1 MTDQLPTKLKNEP
14 LIDAIFE
21 LRFSSS
27 DELRFSS
34 SDSASNIL
42 PGFLFGALEGEK
54 KIERLPVAEMPKQLR
69 DSDPNLQFAPQ
80 IRLLWTDYVISI
92 GDHNLSIGCKY
103 PYPGWDAFKK
113 AILEIIDVLKGIQ
126 FIQTVNRFSMKYIDI
141 IPAKDLQEQVSLINT
156 SIVIGGHT
164 LEKEHFALRID
175 IPEGETIIHI
185 VNVTSSAVAK
195 LQDGSTKNGII
206 VDIDTIAAVQNQEFG
221 QWIGELPEK
230 LDITHLA
237 NKKMFFK
244 CLNPQ
249 TVDSLGPVY
258 E

>member
-1 MTDQLPTKLKNEP
+1 MTDQLPKKLKNEP
-14 LIDAIFE
+14 LIDAIF
-21 LRFSSS
+21 
-27 DELRFSS
+27 ELRFSS

-42 PGFLFGALEGEK
+42 PGFLFGALEGDK
-54 KIERLPVAEMPKQLR
+54 KIERLPAAEMPKQLR

-80 IRLLWTDYVISI
+80 VRLFWTDYVISI

-113 AILEIIDVLKGIQ
+113 AILGIINVVKGIP

-141 IPAKDLQEQVSLINT
+141 IPSKGLQEQISLINT
-156 SIVIGGHT
+156 SIVIGGHV

-175 IPEGETIIHI
+175 IPENETIHI
-185 VNVTSSAVAK
+185 VNITSSAVAK
-195 LQDGSTKNGII
+195 LQDGSTRNGII
-206 VDIDTIAAVQNQEFG
+206 VDIDTIADAKNQEFE

-230 LDITHLA
+230 LDIIHLA

-244 CLNPQ
+244 CLNPE
-249 TVDSLGPVY
+249 TIDSLEPVY
-258 E
+258 G

>member
-1 MTDQLPTKLKNEP
+1 MTDQLPKKLKNEP
-14 LIDAIFE
+14 LIDAIF
-21 LRFSSS
+21 
-27 DELRFSS
+27 ELRFSS

-42 PGFLFGALEGEK
+42 PGFLFGALEGDK
-54 KIERLPVAEMPKQLR
+54 KIERLPAAEMPKQLR

-80 IRLLWTDYVISI
+80 VRLLWTDYVISI

-113 AILEIIDVLKGIQ
+113 AILGIINVVKGIQ

-141 IPAKDLQEQVSLINT
+141 IPSKGLQEQISLINT
-156 SIVIGGHT
+156 SIVIGGHV

-175 IPEGETIIHI
+175 IPENEIIHI
-185 VNVTSSAVAK
+185 VNITSSAVAK
-195 LQDGSTKNGII
+195 LQDGSTRNGII
-206 VDIDTIAAVQNQEFG
+206 VDIDTIAGAQNQEFE

-230 LDITHLA
+230 LDIIHLA

-244 CLNPQ
+244 CLNPE
-249 TVDSLGPVY
+249 TIDSLEPVY
-258 E
+258 G

>member
-1 MTDQLPTKLKNEP
+1 MTEQLPTKLENEP

-27 DELRFSS
+27 D
-34 SDSASNIL
+34 SAANIL
-42 PGFLFGALEGEK
+42 PGFLFGALKGEK
-54 KIERLPVAEMPKQLR
+54 KIERLPAAEMPKQLR

-80 IRLLWTDYVISI
+80 IRLLWSDYVISI

-113 AILEIIDVLKGIQ
+113 AILGIVDVIKSIQ
-126 FIQTVNRFSMKYIDI
+126 FIQAVNRFSMKYIDI

-156 SIVIGGHT
+156 SIAIGGHT

-175 IPEGETIIHI
+175 IPEGETIHI

-195 LQDGSTKNGII
+195 LQDGSTRNGII
-206 VDIDTIAAVQNQEFG
+206 VDIDTIAAVHNQEFG

-230 LDITHLA
+230 LDETHLA

>member
-1 MTDQLPTKLKNEP
+1 MTDQLPKKLKNEP
-14 LIDAIFE
+14 LIDAIF
-21 LRFSSS
+21 
-27 DELRFSS
+27 ELRFSS

-42 PGFLFGALEGEK
+42 PGFLFGALEGDK
-54 KIERLPVAEMPKQLR
+54 KIERLPAAEMPKQLR

-80 IRLLWTDYVISI
+80 VRLLWTDYVISI

-113 AILEIIDVLKGIQ
+113 AILGIINVVKGIP

-141 IPAKDLQEQVSLINT
+141 IPSKGLQEQISLINT
-156 SIVIGGHT
+156 SIVIGGHV

-175 IPEGETIIHI
+175 IPENETIHI
-185 VNVTSSAVAK
+185 VNITSSAVAK
-195 LQDGSTKNGII
+195 LQDGSTRNGII
-206 VDIDTIAAVQNQEFG
+206 VDIDTIADAKNQEFE

-230 LDITHLA
+230 LDIIHLA

-244 CLNPQ
+244 CLNPE
-249 TVDSLGPVY
+249 TIDSLEPVY
-258 E
+258 G

>member
-1 MTDQLPTKLKNEP
+1 MTDQLPKKLKNEP
-14 LIDAIFE
+14 LIDAIF
-21 LRFSSS
+21 
-27 DELRFSS
+27 ELRFSS

-42 PGFLFGALEGEK
+42 PGFLFGALEGDK
-54 KIERLPVAEMPKQLR
+54 KIERLPAAEMPKQLR

-80 IRLLWTDYVISI
+80 VRLLWTDYVISI

-113 AILEIIDVLKGIQ
+113 AILGIINVVKGIP

-141 IPAKDLQEQVSLINT
+141 IPSKGLQEQISLINT
-156 SIVIGGHT
+156 SIGIGGHV

-175 IPEGETIIHI
+175 IPENETIHI
-185 VNVTSSAVAK
+185 VNITSSAVAK
-195 LQDGSTKNGII
+195 LQDGSTRNGII
-206 VDIDTIAAVQNQEFG
+206 VDIDTIADAKNQEFE

-230 LDITHLA
+230 LDIIHLA

-244 CLNPQ
+244 CLNPE
-249 TVDSLGPVY
+249 TIDSLEPVY
-258 E
+258 G

>member
-1 MTDQLPTKLKNEP
+1 MTDQLPKKLKNEP

-21 LRFSSS
+21 LRFSS
-27 DELRFSS
+27 R
-34 SDSASNIL
+34 DSASNIL
-42 PGFLFGALEGEK
+42 PGFLFGALEGDK
-54 KIERLPVAEMPKQLR
+54 KIERLPAAEMPKQLR

-80 IRLLWTDYVISI
+80 VRLLWTDYVISI

-113 AILEIIDVLKGIQ
+113 AILGIINVVKGIP

-141 IPAKDLQEQVSLINT
+141 IPSKGLQEQISLINT
-156 SIVIGGHT
+156 SIVIGGHV

-175 IPEGETIIHI
+175 IPENETIHI
-185 VNVTSSAVAK
+185 VNITSSAVAK
-195 LQDGSTKNGII
+195 LQDGSTRNGII
-206 VDIDTIAAVQNQEFG
+206 VDIDTIADAKNQEFE

-230 LDITHLA
+230 LDIIHLA

-244 CLNPQ
+244 CLNPE
-249 TVDSLGPVY
+249 TIDSLEPVY
-258 E
+258 G

>member
-1 MTDQLPTKLKNEP
+1 MTEQLPTKLKKEP
-14 LIDAIFE
+14 LIDAIF
-21 LRFSSS
+21 
-27 DELRFSS
+27 ELRFSS

-42 PGFLFGALEGEK
+42 PGFLFGALDGEK
-54 KIERLPVAEMPKQLR
+54 KIERLPAAEMPKQLR
-69 DSDPNLQFAPQ
+69 DSDPNLQFAPL

-92 GDHNLSIGCKY
+92 GDHNLSIGCKH

-113 AILEIIDVLKGIQ
+113 AILGIVDVVKNIQ

-156 SIVIGGHT
+156 SIVIGGHA

-175 IPEGETIIHI
+175 IPENKIIHI
-185 VNVTSSAVAK
+185 VNVMSSAVAK
-195 LQDGSTKNGII
+195 LQDGSTRNGII
-206 VDIDTIAAVQNQEFG
+206 VDIDTIASVQNQEFG

-230 LDITHLA
+230 LDISHLA

-244 CLNPQ
+244 CLNPE
-249 TVDSLGPVY
+249 TIDSLEPVY